1 MLAIGLDV
9 GGTKTTLLARV
20 DGEDAPLSISGD
32 GANLQRVGLQAAST
46 TLATLANEAIGRYSG
61 DEEIALCAGVAGAG
75 RASDQEAL
83 SGRIHELLS
92 ASHPDRNVRVLV
104 VHDAAI
110 ALEAAFEGKSGI
122 IVIAGTG
129 SVGFGRTTDGLVERV
144 GGWGYILGDE
154 GSGNAIGVRGLRAVC
169 AAFDGGPETAL
180 SEMVAQAFGFNSLD
194 NVIHAVYRDQWPV
207 QDMAPVV
214 LRAARSGDAVS
225 IRILEEQADR
235 LAEQVGWLANR
246 RDDIEHRIALIGG
259 LSGADPY
266 REILTRAIR
275 SRLPEHDVK
284 AEARPPVHG
293 ALRLAEKLGSR

>member
-9 GGTKTTLLARV
+9 GGTKTTLLARSK
-20 DGEDAPLSISGD
+20 EDKSPLSISGD

-46 TLATLANEAIGRYSG
+46 TLATLVAEAIGKYPAET
-61 DEEIALCAGVAGAG
+61 DIAICAGVAGAG
-75 RASDQEAL
+75 RSSDQESL
-83 SGRIHELLS
+83 SAGIRELLE
-92 ASHPDRNVRVLV
+92 ANHPDRSVRVLV

-129 SVGFGRTTDGLVERV
+129 SVGFGRTVDGNVERV

-180 SEMVAQAFGFNSLD
+180 SEMVAEKFDFSSLD

-214 LRAARSGDAVS
+214 LQAARSGDAEA

-235 LAEQVGWLANR
+235 LSEQVSWLANR
-246 RDDIEHRIALIGG
+246 RNDIEQRIALIGG

-266 REILTRAIR
+266 REILTSAIR
-275 SRLPEHDVK
+275 TRLPGHDVK
-284 AEARPPVHG
+284 TEARPPVHG
-293 ALRLAEKLGSR
+293 ALSLAEKLGSK